1 MYRVHLEVDKFSS
14 GEGDDHLTLVDRTTH
29 DVLLSGRAPLVH
41 SLVGANVTDSFRVDL
56 KTNKILQ
63 LITVFRV

>member
-1 MYRVHLEVDKFSS
+1 MYRVHLKVDEFSTS
-14 GEGDDHLTLVDRTTH
+14 ERDDHLTLVNGATH
-29 DVLLSGRAPLVH
+29 DVLLSGRTPLVH
-41 SLVGANVTDSFRVDL
+41 SLVGANVTDAFRVDL